1 MPGRHHR
8 NPHPYLSIASPECDP
23 VTSDEHDEHTREGDM
38 PRRGITVAV
47 IVIVAC
53 LIVLGLASNFLV
65 DWAWFSAIGYPGV
78 FWTILGGQAVLF
90 FAFFAGSAILL
101 WGNGFLA
108 YRFARRQGHVR
119 RVDFEQIARGVQTL
133 PELLGLMG
141 QRLPL
146 RLLIAGVAGVLA
158 ILVAAGEVSNW
169 NVFLRFIYQVPYGQT
184 DPQYGKDIGFYL
196 FSLPAYVVLKNWL
209 LLLVLSFLVAGA
221 VYWVHGDIEFNE
233 QRRSIS
239 PMAIAHGSALLGLF
253 FAVKAG
259 SYGLDRFLLLYGDNG
274 VVVGA
279 SYTDIHIALPVLW
292 LLVALS
298 IIAALACWAN
308 LRVRTYKLPI
318 AGAVLVF
325 GSSLVLGLVVP
336 ALFQLLFVKPNEL
349 QLEKPYIRRNIDLTQ
364 QAYNIISIRSRSNPS
379 RRNRVSP
386 SRSCRPTRRPLT
398 ISGCGTGSR

>member
-1 MPGRHHR
+1 
-8 NPHPYLSIASPECDP
+8 
-23 VTSDEHDEHTREGDM
+23 
-38 PRRGITVAV
+38 
-47 IVIVAC
+47 
-53 LIVLGLASNFLV
+53 
-65 DWAWFSAIGYPGV
+65 
-78 FWTILGGQAVLF
+78 
-90 FAFFAGSAILL
+90 
-101 WGNGFLA
+101 
-108 YRFARRQGHVR
+108 
-119 RVDFEQIARGVQTL
+119 
-133 PELLGLMG
+133 
-141 QRLPL
+141 
-146 RLLIAGVAGVLA
+146 
-158 ILVAAGEVSNW
+158 
-169 NVFLRFIYQVPYGQT
+169 VPYGQS

-196 FSLPAYVVLKNWL
+196 FSLPAYVVLKDWL
-209 LLLVLSFLVAGA
+209 LLLLVFSFLVAGA

>member
-1 MPGRHHR
+1 MRW
-8 NPHPYLSIASPECDP
+8 
-23 VTSDEHDEHTREGDM
+23 
-38 PRRGITVAV
+38 RGIAVAL

-53 LIVLGLASNFLV
+53 QIALGRASDFLV
-65 DWAWFSAIGYPGV
+65 DWLWFSAVGYFDV
-78 FWTILGGQAVLF
+78 FWTIFGAKATLF
-90 FAFFAGSAILL
+90 FAVFAVSTIALWINGTLAFRVTRRRAPWLPVSFDRESALL
-101 WGNGFLA
+101 
-108 YRFARRQGHVR
+108 RTPSETV
-119 RVDFEQIARGVQTL
+119 
-133 PELLGLMG
+133 PELFGVAPGQLAWRFLVPGVAVVLGI
-141 QRLPL
+141 
-146 RLLIAGVAGVLA
+146 LIA
-158 ILVAAGEVSNW
+158 IGETDNW
-169 NVFLRFIYQVPYGQT
+169 DVVLRFIHQAPYGQR
-184 DPQYGKDIGFYL
+184 DPLYGKDIGFYL
-196 FSLPAYVVLKNWL
+196 FSLPAYVVLKDWL
-209 LLLVLSFLVAGA
+209 LLLLVFSFLVAGA